1 MTPPRAQQYDFAATV
16 LAGTV
21 ALLFPEYAERLAALD
36 KVVKADRALSG
47 AYDEAEALL
56 RGKDAP

>member
-21 ALLFPEYAERLAALD
+21 ALLFPER
-36 KVVKADRALSG
+36 ADRALSG